1 MHQQCPLPLM
11 FDPNSVGILGG
22 GSFIKESGKYPV
34 ILTSMKMTPTKSN
47 QAIHFIE
54 ATLEITEGAL
64 KGQSFIDRLNIN
76 GSDAARKYAYAA
88 LSSYATAIGQQQ
100 AFSDA
105 NVLCNRPFQVYV
117 QCEEKVSTIDPNKTN
132 WENEVKKWYYADGEE
147 ITQGRY
153 GSNNAQGTAP
163 QGNYASPQAGV
174 PTPQSAPAAPA
185 GVPQGQGYAPPA
197 GQGYAP
203 PQGQAPQGQAP
214 AAGQVTIDAGQG
226 FVPQGQAP
234 QGYAPPQGQVPQG
247 QAPANGYAPPAGQAP
262 AGYTPPAQ
270 PNFAAPQG

>member
-197 GQGYAP
+197 AP
-203 PQGQAPQGQAP
+203 AGVPQGQAPQGQAP

-226 FVPQGQAP
+226 FAPQGQAP
-234 QGYAPPQGQVPQG
+234 QGYAPPQGQVPQ
-247 QAPANGYAPPAGQAP
+247 GYAPPAGQAP